1 MHIASSRTRTGN
13 FRFPGV
19 SRQPLSYIRN
29 RYRILHHEPSLNS
42 FNYRTTK
49 FHERFGSF
57 TYLLGQKV
65 STAVTIAKIIKCL
78 P

>member
-1 MHIASSRTRTGN
+1 MHTASGRTRTGN
-13 FRFPGV
+13 HRFSGV

-29 RYRILHHEPSLNS
+29 RYPTLHHEPSLNS
-42 FNYRTTK
+42 FNCRTTK